1 MNKEKIVL
9 ESVRYGALRKKEVDR
24 EKMVKDFCNMREILS
39 YEKSKVL
46 DSIIN
51 AIENAD
57 KIMWYE
63 NYNCGSSY
71 AIEWK
76 AQDEKE
82 KVVEIL
88 GTNRLILS
96 LFKEYL
102 KPEIK
107 YNYKIEKNKE
117 ITTTLS
123 LDDTYNLFDGIAKS
137 FQENKYSMAIL
148 EILPISYEITFDKEN
163 STLMYKQDNGISV
176 SFEIPKE
183 NTVILEILK
192 KLALS

>member
-1 MNKEKIVL
+1 
-9 ESVRYGALRKKEVDR
+9 
-24 EKMVKDFCNMREILS
+24 MREILS

-163 STLMYKQDNGISV
+163 STLTYKQDNGISV